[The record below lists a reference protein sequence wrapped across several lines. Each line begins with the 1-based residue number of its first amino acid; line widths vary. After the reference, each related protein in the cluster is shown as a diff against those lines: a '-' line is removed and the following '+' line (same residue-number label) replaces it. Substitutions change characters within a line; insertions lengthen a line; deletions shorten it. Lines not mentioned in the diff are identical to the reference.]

1 VRDRLAPR
9 AGAADVHISSILDL
23 FEEQVYAGEVT
34 AHGHYIDHSTAPPA
48 WDRFIGGNLPRDIA
62 PGEFWE
68 SRIHP
73 EDWDAYARFNAGLL
87 RGEDAEVEYRLLGL
101 DGATRVIQ
109 DRARPLR
116 RADGSVLIRG
126 IISDVTRR
134 EEADARLAEASDRFR
149 RLLDVVGE
157 HVYVARALPEG
168 GLRELFQGPG
178 ADRLLG
184 GAVPDPEMENWDAAL
199 HPDDR
204 GAYDEFNRRL
214 VAGEDADVEYRLRGA
229 DGITRWVHDRA
240 ATRRLEDG
248 SVEISGIVADVSERR
263 RMRAELAE
271 AHAALSRVVEA
282 MDDHLYTLRVEQD
295 GGYGTVYRGPH
306 RDALAGGRVATGA
319 EGDRQ
324 WESLVHPDDRALWRA
339 AVAQLVEGRP
349 IELEYRLV
357 GLDGVQ
363 RTVLDR
369 LRPRREADGTLY
381 YDGATRDI
389 TERRRLE
396 DALRLARSDAEL
408 QARTDALT
416 GTYNRRHFAEIVAGA
431 LAAEPAACGLLL
443 LDADHFKQVND
454 VHGHVVGDGV
464 LVELAARL
472 KAELGRGDCVARW
485 GGEEFAV
492 LLRGVTSD
500 EELERRAQQLRAAV
514 ALYAVDAAEVSVR
527 LTISVGATRSGGE
540 LDTLDALVEAADRC
554 LYAAKRAGRNRVSLL
569 AGAAADAPQA
579 EPEAVGVARALAH
592 VSGGALE
599 AHAADVSDLAARVAA
614 RLGLPDALVLRCRLA
629 GWLHDVG
636 KVTIPGAILA
646 KPGPLDDA
654 EWEIMRRHPM
664 AGEAIV
670 SSVAPVREAAAAVRH
685 HHERFDG
692 TGYPDRLGG
701 ADIPLEARIVAAA
714 DAYAAMTADR
724 PYSAALT
731 REQATD
737 ELRRCSGTQLE
748 PRIVTALLS
757 VLEHPSLVEETRF
770 LGECGVDVR
779 APLARRSA
787 AA

>member
-1 VRDRLAPR
+1 MRERLAPR
-9 AGAADVHISSILDL
+9 PGVAAISSILDL

-34 AHGHYIDHSTAPPA
+34 AGGHYIDHSTAPPA
-48 WDRFIGGNLPRDIA
+48 WGRFIGGDLPPGVA

-73 EDWDAYARFNAGLL
+73 EDWAAYAGFNARLL
-87 RGEDAEVEYRLLGL
+87 RGEDAEVKYRLLGL

-116 RADGSVLIRG
+116 RADGTVLIRG

-134 EEADARLAEASDRFR
+134 EEADARLAEASDRFG

-157 HVYVARALPEG
+157 HVYVAQALPDG
-168 GLRELFQGPG
+168 GIRELFQGPG

-184 GAVPDPEMENWDAAL
+184 GAEPDPEMENWEAAL

-204 GAYDEFNRRL
+204 AAYDEFNRRL
-214 VAGEDADVEYRLRGA
+214 VAGEDADAEYRLRGA

-248 SVEISGIVADVSERR
+248 SVEISGIVSDVSERR
-263 RMRAELAE
+263 RMRAALAE

-282 MDDHLYTLRVEQD
+282 MDDHLYTLRVEDD
-295 GGYGTVYRGPH
+295 GGYTTVYRGPH
-306 RDALAGGRVATGA
+306 RDALAGGHVAGGA
-319 EGDRQ
+319 EGDRL
-324 WESLVHPDDRALWRA
+324 WESLVHPGDRELWLA
-339 AVAQLVEGRP
+339 AVARLVEGRP
-349 IELEYRLV
+349 IELEYRMV
-357 GLDGVQ
+357 GLDGVE

-381 YDGATRDI
+381 YDGATGDI

-396 DALRLARSDAEL
+396 DELRLARSAAEL

-416 GTYNRRHFAEIVAGA
+416 GTHNRRHFSEIVADA
-431 LAAEPAACGLLL
+431 LAAEPGRCGLLL

-454 VHGHVVGDGV
+454 VHGHIVGDAV

-472 KAELGRGDCVARW
+472 KAELGQGDCLARW

-492 LLRGVTSD
+492 LLRDIASD
-500 EELERRAQQLRAAV
+500 DELERRAQQLRAAV
-514 ALYAVDAAEVSVR
+514 ALHAVDAADVSVR
-527 LTISVGATRSGGE
+527 LTISVGAARSGGE
-540 LDTLDALVEAADRC
+540 LDSLDTLVEAADRC

-592 VSGGALE
+592 VAGRALE
-599 AHAADVSDLAARVAA
+599 AHAADVSDLAVRVAV
-614 RLGLPDALVLRCRLA
+614 RLGLPEALVLRCRLG
-629 GWLHDVG
+629 GWLHDIG
-636 KVTIPGAILA
+636 KVTIPDAILS

-654 EWEIMRRHPM
+654 EWEVMRTHPV
-664 AGEAIV
+664 AGEEVV
-670 SSVAPVREAAAAVRH
+670 SGVAPIREAAAAVRH

-692 TGYPDRLGG
+692 TGYPDRLAG
-701 ADIPLEARIVAAA
+701 ADIPLEARVVAAA

-731 REQATD
+731 EEEAAN
-737 ELRRCSGTQLE
+737 ELRRCAGTQLD
-748 PRIVTALLS
+748 PRVVAALLA
-757 VLEHPSLVEETRF
+757 VLEHPSLVDETHF
-770 LGECGVDVR
+770 LGGCGVDVR
-779 APLARRSA
+779 DPLARRSA